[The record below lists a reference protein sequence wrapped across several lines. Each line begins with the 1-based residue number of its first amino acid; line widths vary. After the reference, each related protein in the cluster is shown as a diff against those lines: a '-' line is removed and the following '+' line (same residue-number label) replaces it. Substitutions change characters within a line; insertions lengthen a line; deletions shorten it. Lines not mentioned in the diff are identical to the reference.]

1 MHGMRINAKHIF
13 NKYNK
18 MKTQYNVSITIAI
31 VHFIIK
37 YIETHVVK
45 KEPEPL
51 KKMFRESFFVFLSC
65 IMGFFVM
72 DQLSPMFNDM
82 MPSAHKGGS
91 IAFTD
96 DPSF

>member
-1 MHGMRINAKHIF
+1 
-13 NKYNK
+13 
-18 MKTQYNVSITIAI
+18 MKTQYSVSITISI

-51 KKMFRESFFVFLSC
+51 KKMFRESFIVFLSC
-65 IMGFFVM
+65 MIGFFVM
-72 DQLSPMFNDM
+72 EQIGSMFEDIV
-82 MPSAHKGGS
+82 PTTRKGGS